1 MLIGYARVSTE
12 DQRLD
17 LQREA
22 LIRCGVDPED
32 IYEDKIS
39 GTKSD
44 RPGLK
49 LALARLR
56 PGDKL
61 VVWRLDRLG
70 RSIIDLITLMTKL
83 KDMGVEFQ
91 SLTEA
96 IDTETAGGRLIFH
109 MMAALAEFERNLIS
123 ERTKAGLQA
132 AKNRG
137 WKPGR
142 KRKLK
147 PEQVEMMRKMLDDGH
162 LPINVARFFKVSKP
176 TMYRNLAGQQDGDD
190 DHDE

>member
-22 LIRCGVDPED
+22 LLRAGVDPDD

-70 RSIIDLITLMTKL
+70 RSIIDLITMMTKL

-147 PEQVEMMRKMLDDGH
+147 PEQVEMMRKMLDEGH
-162 LPINVARFFKVSKP
+162 LPIQVARFFKISKP
-176 TMYRNLAGQQDGDD
+176 TMYRNLADQEDGDD
-190 DHDE
+190 NE